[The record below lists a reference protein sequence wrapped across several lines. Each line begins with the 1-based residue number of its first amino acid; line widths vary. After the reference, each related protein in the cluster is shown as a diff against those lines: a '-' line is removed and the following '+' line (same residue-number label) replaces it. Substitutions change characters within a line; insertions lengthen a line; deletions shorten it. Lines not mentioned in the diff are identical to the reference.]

1 MADHRQRLAGAL
13 AAELPGAA
21 PGRIEHALD
30 AADSELGDAYARG
43 ERPRFASG
51 LPAVLG
57 AASGISDERLA
68 AAFESMSRHARERRW
83 AERS

>member
-1 MADHRQRLAGAL
+1 MNISLERLFEGIIATLRADVI
-13 AAELPGAA
+13 PNV
-21 PGRIEHALD
+21 
-30 AADSELGDAYARG
+30 GDAYARG